1 MGLKKVRKTIQ
12 RKKQQGTQQLK
23 ILIPF
28 VFTFA
33 NALFG
38 FFSII
43 KTLEGD
49 FISAAWF
56 IVAAVIM
63 DGLDGAAARYFNTVG
78 ELGGELDSLCD
89 AISFCLAPTVLL
101 YSWYLHDFGHAWLFL
116 SGAGFY
122 LCAGLFR
129 LARFNV
135 IDKDQSAFYFG
146 LPTTIAAFFLVQF
159 IFYAEWFAQGPYK
172 AVVSPKVMVGIIA
185 FVGLLMI
192 SSLRFPVFKKA
203 RFPSKTPLTY
213 FKIILILS
221 LLWWCAQH
229 DYPFFL
235 IMLSLYIIGTILFNV
250 FSFTKRRIK
259 R

>member
-12 RKKQQGTQQLK
+12 RKKQQSVQQIK

-28 VFTFA
+28 VFTFS

-43 KTLEGD
+43 KTFEGD
-49 FISAAWF
+49 FLSAAWF

-63 DGLDGAAARYFNTVG
+63 DGLDGAAARYFGTTG
-78 ELGGELDSLCD
+78 ALGGELDSLCD

-101 YSWYLHDFGHAWLFL
+101 YSWYLHDFGQAWLFL
-116 SGAGFY
+116 SAVGFY

-135 IDKDQSAFYFG
+135 TEKDQSTFYFG
-146 LPTTIAAFFLVQF
+146 LPTTIAAFFLIQF
-159 IFYAEWFAQGPYK
+159 VFYQEWFVQGPYK
-172 AVVSPKVMVGIIA
+172 VVLGPKVMVGIIV

-203 RFPSKTPLTY
+203 RMPKTPLTY
-213 FKIILILS
+213 FKVA
-221 LLWWCAQH
+221 LLLGLMWWSSQY

-235 IMLSLYIIGTILFNV
+235 IMLSVYIFGAVLFNG
-250 FSFTKRRIK
+250 FTGTKRRLK